1 MEVGFNL
8 LFRFSLS
15 DTTRK
20 GRNLSPE
27 SAFFGFVDYG
37 FNGHVLKIAR
47 PSERAISLSAI
58 KVGPPVAGR
67 PPRRSV
73 RNYGTS
79 LPFLSTCRSKR
90 LRFRAGVASRLH
102 FRLAG
107 ANDCAFAR
115 VLPPR
120 RRPQPRTR
128 PHVHR
133 FAHPFRATTQTSPH
147 RHSDLSL
154 LPEGNDLRCT
164 PSQDVLQPRA
174 SSIRRRPSLPMKAFL
189 PFSRKSPGT
198 ESEAYCV
205 NAPNPR
211 KIAVFETHIRLF
223 PVSRLACGTTFA
235 ICLHPSGPPVR
246 LHPPLSHLQSK
257 T

>member
-115 VLPPR
+115 VLPPGY
-120 RRPQPRTR
+120 T
-128 PHVHR
+128 
-133 FAHPFRATTQTSPH
+133 F
-147 RHSDLSL
+147 D
-154 LPEGNDLRCT
+154 LPEQTIALSRGCCLPAAVRNRERVRMFTGSPILFGPRPKPLPIGIPTC
-164 PSQDVLQPRA
+164 PSCQKEMICVARLPRMFFN
-174 SSIRRRPSLPMKAFL
+174 R
-189 PFSRKSPGT
+189 
-198 ESEAYCV
+198 
-205 NAPNPR
+205 
-211 KIAVFETHIRLF
+211 
-223 PVSRLACGTTFA
+223 
-235 ICLHPSGPPVR
+235 GPPRFDVAPHSR
-246 LHPPLSHLQSK
+246 
-257 T
+257 